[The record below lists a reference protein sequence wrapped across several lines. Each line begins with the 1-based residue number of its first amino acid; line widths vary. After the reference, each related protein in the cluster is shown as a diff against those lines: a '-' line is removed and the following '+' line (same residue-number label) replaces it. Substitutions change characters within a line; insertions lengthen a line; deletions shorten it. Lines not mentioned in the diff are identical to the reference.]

1 MNYFISLHKITNP
14 KLKLTMKRL
23 LSLTM
28 FLLLT
33 IFASAQRASY
43 DIIPMPKEVKVD
55 TTQLFTLTS
64 SMGIAFDQNNAECT
78 RIAQFLKEW
87 VKEAT
92 GIELQQTPANAKS
105 PIRFSLIAPAKKSKR
120 DKKPVA
126 LTEQQEESYTLK
138 VDKDGILVTAYKPVG
153 LFRAAQTLRK
163 SLPVTKDAKKIEFPA
178 VTITDQPRFVYR
190 GVMLDCA
197 RHFFSVDFVKQ
208 YIDVMALH
216 GCNQFHWHLT
226 EDQGWRFEV
235 KALPDLAVKGSV
247 REKTVIGPSRMRI
260 YDNIPYGGYYTQEEC
275 RDVVKYAAERYVN
288 IVPEI
293 DMPGHMQSAL
303 HVFPNL
309 GCTGGPYPVAPYW
322 GVMRDVLCGGNPE
335 TLTFL
340 KTVFGELCD
349 VFPSPYIH
357 IGGDECPKERWQK
370 CPKCQAKIK
379 ELGLTTETV
388 KVEGGDDRGSQDG
401 RSAENKLQSYINHE
415 IEQFLASRG
424 RSLIGWDEI
433 LAGGLSEG
441 AIVMSWRGTK
451 GGVAAAKQKHRV
463 IMSPN
468 VFAYLDHPQLKD
480 YGKQP
485 RTTDSYIVSCSKIY
499 SFEPLV
505 PEELSDEE
513 DDYILGYQGNLWTE
527 QVAYPEHALY
537 QLLPRLASM
546 CEVQWCKPEQKDF
559 EGWKKR
565 LPQLKKLYDKM
576 GLVYCNEVE

>member
-1 MNYFISLHKITNP
+1 MHQNTNP

-23 LSLTM
+23 LSLTT

-64 SMGIAFDQNNAECT
+64 GMGIAFDQNNAECV

-87 VKEAT
+87 TKEAT

-120 DKKPVA
+120 DKKPVT

-163 SLPVTKDAKKIEFPA
+163 SLPVTKDAKKVEFPFA
-178 VTITDQPRFVYR
+178 EISDQPRFTYR
-190 GVMLDCA
+190 GVLLDCG
-197 RHFFSVDFVKQ
+197 RHFFSVEFIKQ
-208 YIDVMALH
+208 FLDVMALH

-235 KALPDLAVKGSV
+235 KALPDLAKKGSV
-247 REKTVIGPSRMRI
+247 RQKSIIAPAKVRL

-275 RDVVKYAAERYVN
+275 RDVVRYAAERYINV
-288 IVPEI
+288 VPEI

-309 GCTGGPYPVAPYW
+309 GCTGGPYVVAPHW
-322 GVMRDVLCGGNPE
+322 GVMREVLCGGNPE

-379 ELGLTTETV
+379 ELGLTTEDV
-388 KVEGGDDRGSQDG
+388 KVEGDGGRGSQDG

-468 VFAYLDHPQLKD
+468 VFSYIDHPQLADLSKS
-480 YGKQP
+480 P
-485 RTTDSYIVSCSKIY
+485 RTTDSYVVSCSKIY
-499 SFEPLV
+499 GFEPLV
-505 PEELSDEE
+505 PEELTAEE
-513 DDYILGYQGNLWTE
+513 GDCILGVQANLWTE
-527 QVAYPEHALY
+527 HVAYPEHALY

>member
-1 MNYFISLHKITNP
+1 
-14 KLKLTMKRL
+14 MKRL
-23 LSLTM
+23 LSLTT

-64 SMGIAFDQNNAECT
+64 GMGIAFDQNNAECV
-78 RIAQFLKEW
+78 RIAQFLKERT
-87 VKEAT
+87 KEAT

-105 PIRFSLIAPAKKSKR
+105 SIRFSLIAPAKKSKR

-163 SLPVTKDAKKIEFPA
+163 SLPVTKDAKKVEFPFA
-178 VTITDQPRFVYR
+178 EISDQPRFTYR
-190 GVMLDCA
+190 GVLLDCG
-197 RHFFSVDFVKQ
+197 RHFFSVEFIKQ
-208 YIDVMALH
+208 FLDVMALH

-235 KALPDLAVKGSV
+235 KALPDLAKKGSV
-247 REKTVIGPSRMRI
+247 RQKSIIAPAKVRL

-275 RDVVKYAAERYVN
+275 RDVVRYAAERYINV
-288 IVPEI
+288 VPEI

-309 GCTGGPYPVAPYW
+309 GCTGGPYVVAPHW
-322 GVMRDVLCGGNPE
+322 GVMREVLCGGNPE

-379 ELGLTTETV
+379 ELGLTTEDV
-388 KVEGGDDRGSQDG
+388 KVEGDGGRGSQDG

-468 VFAYLDHPQLKD
+468 VFSYIDHPQLADLSKS
-480 YGKQP
+480 P
-485 RTTDSYIVSCSKIY
+485 RTTDSYVVSCSKIY
-499 SFEPLV
+499 GFEPLV
-505 PEELSDEE
+505 PEELTAEE
-513 DDYILGYQGNLWTE
+513 GDCILGVQANLWTE
-527 QVAYPEHALY
+527 HVAYPEHALY

-565 LPQLKKLYDKM
+565 LP

>member
-1 MNYFISLHKITNP
+1 MHQITNP

-23 LSLTM
+23 LSLTT

-64 SMGIAFDQNNAECT
+64 GMGIAFDQNNAECV

-87 VKEAT
+87 TKEAT

-105 PIRFSLIAPAKKSKR
+105 SIRFSLIAPAKKSKR

-505 PEELSDEE
+505 PGELRDEE

>member
-1 MNYFISLHKITNP
+1 
-14 KLKLTMKRL
+14 MKRFFLFSYSLIL
-23 LSLTM
+23 LFST
-28 FLLLT
+28 FL
-33 IFASAQRASY
+33 IFSSSPVLAQRATY
-43 DIIPMPKEVKVD
+43 DIIPLPKEVKAD
-55 TTQLFTLTS
+55 TTQFFTLTG
-64 SMGIAFDQNNAECT
+64 SMGIAYDQSNAECS
-78 RIAQFLKEW
+78 RIAQFLQEW

-92 GIELQQTPANAKS
+92 GIELRQTPADAKA
-105 PIRFSLIAPAKKSKR
+105 PIRFSLIAPAKKSKK
-120 DKKPVA
+120 DKKPVT
-126 LTEQQEESYTLK
+126 LTEQQEESYTMK

-163 SLPVTKDAKKIEFPA
+163 SLPVTKDTKKVEFPIA
-178 VTITDQPRFVYR
+178 EISDQPRFSYR
-190 GVMLDCA
+190 GVLLDCG
-197 RHFFSVDFVKQ
+197 RHFFSVEFIKQ
-208 YIDVMALH
+208 FLDVMALH

-235 KALPDLAVKGSV
+235 KALPDLAKKGSV
-247 REKTVIGPSRMRI
+247 REKSIIAPSKVRL

-275 RDVVKYAAERYVN
+275 RDVVKYAAERYINV
-288 IVPEI
+288 VPEI

-309 GCTGGPYPVAPYW
+309 GCTGGPYVVAPHW
-322 GVMRDVLCGGNPE
+322 GVMREVLCGGNPE

-379 ELGLTTETV
+379 ELGLTTENA

-433 LAGGLSEG
+433 LAGGLTED

-468 VFAYLDHPQLKD
+468 VFSYIDHPQLADLSKS
-480 YGKQP
+480 P
-485 RTTDSYIVSCSKIY
+485 RTTDSYVVSCSKMY

-505 PEELSDEE
+505 PEELTAEQGDC
-513 DDYILGYQGNLWTE
+513 ILGVQANLWTE
-527 QVAYPEHALY
+527 HVAYPEHALY

-546 CEVQWCKPEQKDF
+546 CEVQWCNPEQKDF

-565 LPQLKKLYDKM
+565 LPQLKKLYDKA
-576 GLVYCNEVE
+576 GFVYCNEVE

>member
-1 MNYFISLHKITNP
+1 LHQIINP
-14 KLKLTMKRL
+14 QTKLTMKRAFL
-23 LSLTM
+23 FSTFLSLLFT
-28 FLLLT
+28 
-33 IFASAQRASY
+33 FAWAQRATY
-43 DIIPMPKEVKVD
+43 DIIPLPKEVKAD

-64 SMGIAFDQNNAECT
+64 GMGIAFDQNNAECV
-78 RIAQFLKEW
+78 RIAKFLQDW
-87 VKEAT
+87 VKKTT

-105 PIRFSLIAPAKKSKR
+105 PIRFSLIAPAKKSKK
-120 DKKPVA
+120 DKKAVT

-138 VDKDGILVTAYKPVG
+138 VSKDGILVTAYKPVG
-153 LFRAAQTLRK
+153 LFRAAQTIRK
-163 SLPVTKDAKKIEFPA
+163 ALPVVKETKGIEFPFA
-178 VTITDQPRFVYR
+178 EISDQPRFAYR
-190 GVMLDCA
+190 GVLLDCG
-197 RHFFSVDFVKQ
+197 RHFFSVEFVKQ
-208 YIDVMALH
+208 FLDVMALH

-235 KALPDLAVKGSV
+235 KALPDLAKKGSV
-247 REKTVIGPSRMRI
+247 REKSIIAAAKVRL

-275 RDVVKYAAERYVN
+275 RDVVKYAAERYINV
-288 IVPEI
+288 VPEI

-309 GCTGGPYPVAPYW
+309 GCTGGPYVVAPHW
-322 GVMRDVLCGGNPE
+322 GVMREVLCGGNPE

-379 ELGLTTETV
+379 ELGLTTENV
-388 KVEGGDDRGSQDG
+388 KVEGDGGRGSQDG

-415 IEQFLASRG
+415 IEQFLAARG

-433 LAGGLSEG
+433 LAGGLTED

-468 VFAYLDHPQLKD
+468 VFSYIDHPQLADLSKS
-480 YGKQP
+480 P
-485 RTTDSYIVSCSKIY
+485 RTTDSYVVSCSKMY

-505 PEELSDEE
+505 PEELTAEQGDC
-513 DDYILGYQGNLWTE
+513 ILGVQANLWTE
-527 QVAYPEHALY
+527 HVAYPEHALY

-546 CEVQWCKPEQKDF
+546 SEVQWCNPEQKDF

>member
-1 MNYFISLHKITNP
+1 
-14 KLKLTMKRL
+14 MKRL
-23 LSLTM
+23 
-28 FLLLT
+28 FLFSTLF
-33 IFASAQRASY
+33 IFLFSSVSADEVTAAKY
-43 DIIPMPKEVKVD
+43 DIIPLPKEVKVMC
-55 TTQLFTLTS
+55 T
-64 SMGIAFDQNNAECT
+64 GFDQMFAIEDGNGISYDASNAECT
-78 RIAQFLKEW
+78 RIAQFLQEW
-87 VKEAT
+87 VKEEADLKLQLTPDDKNAT
-92 GIELQQTPANAKS
+92 IKLRLVSPA
-105 PIRFSLIAPAKKSKR
+105 APKGKNS
-120 DKKPVA
+120 KKPVA
-126 LTEQQEESYTLK
+126 LTDQQKESYTMK
-138 VDKDGILVTAYKPVG
+138 VTEKGIELTAYEPVG

-163 SLPVTKDAKKIEFPA
+163 SLPEKNGLGLIMPFAE
-178 VTITDQPRFVYR
+178 ITDQPRFSYR
-190 GVMLDCA
+190 GVLLDCG
-197 RHFFSVDFVKQ
+197 RHFFSVEFIKQ
-208 YIDVMALH
+208 FLDVMALH

-235 KALPDLAVKGSV
+235 KALPDLAKKGSV

-288 IVPEI
+288 VVPEI

-303 HVFPNL
+303 AVYPNL
-309 GCTGGPYPVAPYW
+309 GCTGGPYVVAPHW
-322 GVMRDVLCGGNPE
+322 GVMREVLCGGNPE

-379 ELGLTTETV
+379 ELGLTDESKV
-388 KVEGGDDRGSQDG
+388 AVEGGDNRGSQDG
-401 RSAENKLQSYINHE
+401 RSPENKLQSYINHE

-505 PEELSDEE
+505 PEELSGEE
-513 DDYILGYQGNLWTE
+513 GDYILGYQGNLWTE

>member
-1 MNYFISLHKITNP
+1 
-14 KLKLTMKRL
+14 MKRL
-23 LSLTM
+23 
-28 FLLLT
+28 FLFSTLLV
-33 IFASAQRASY
+33 FLFSSVSADELY
-43 DIIPMPKEVKVD
+43 EVNYNIIPLPKEVKTDPSKKVFFMLKEG
-55 TTQLFTLTS
+55 T
-64 SMGIAFDQNNAECT
+64 GICYDQSNAECT

-87 VKEAT
+87 TKEAT
-92 GIELQQTPANAKS
+92 GLTLQLTPDDKNAMIQLRLVS
-105 PIRFSLIAPAKKSKR
+105 PAAPKGKKS
-120 DKKPVA
+120 KKPVA
-126 LTEQQEESYTLK
+126 LTEQQKESYTMK
-138 VDKDGILVTAYKPVG
+138 VTEKGVELTAYEPVG

-163 SLPVTKDAKKIEFPA
+163 CLPERPDLGMMPYVE
-178 VTITDQPRFVYR
+178 ITDQPRFAYR

-197 RHFFSVDFVKQ
+197 RHFFSVEFIKQ
-208 YIDVMALH
+208 FLDVMALH

-235 KALPDLAVKGSV
+235 KALPDLAKKGSV

-275 RDVVKYAAERYVN
+275 RDVVKYAAERYINV
-288 IVPEI
+288 VPEI

-303 HVFPNL
+303 AVYPNL
-309 GCTGGPYPVAPYW
+309 GCTGGPYVVAPHW
-322 GVMRDVLCGGNPE
+322 GVMREVLCGGNPE

-379 ELGLTTETV
+379 ELGLTTENV

-505 PEELSDEE
+505 PEELGGEE
-513 DDYILGYQGNLWTE
+513 GDYILGYQGNLWTE

-546 CEVQWCKPEQKDF
+546 CEVQWCNPEQKDF

-565 LPQLKKLYDKM
+565 LPQLKKLYDKA
-576 GLVYCNEVE
+576 GFVYCNEVE

>member
-1 MNYFISLHKITNP
+1 
-14 KLKLTMKRL
+14 MKRL
-23 LSLTM
+23 LSLTT

-64 SMGIAFDQNNAECT
+64 GMGIAFDQNNAECV
-78 RIAQFLKEW
+78 RIAQFLKERT
-87 VKEAT
+87 KEAT

-105 PIRFSLIAPAKKSKR
+105 SIRFSLIAPAKKSKR

-163 SLPVTKDAKKIEFPA
+163 SLPVTKDAKKIEFPL
-178 VTITDQPRFVYR
+178 VEITDQPRFTYR
-190 GVMLDCA
+190 GVLLDCG
-197 RHFFSVDFVKQ
+197 RHFFSVEFIKQ
-208 YIDVMALH
+208 FLDVMALH

-235 KALPDLAVKGSV
+235 KALPDLAKKGSV
-247 REKTVIGPSRMRI
+247 RQKSIIAPAKVRL

-275 RDVVKYAAERYVN
+275 RDVVRYAAERYINV
-288 IVPEI
+288 VPEI

-309 GCTGGPYPVAPYW
+309 GCTGGPYVVAPHW
-322 GVMRDVLCGGNPE
+322 GVMREVLCGGNPE

-379 ELGLTTETV
+379 ELGLTTEDV
-388 KVEGGDDRGSQDG
+388 KVEGDGGRGSQDG

-468 VFAYLDHPQLKD
+468 VF
-480 YGKQP
+480 
-485 RTTDSYIVSCSKIY
+485 SYI
-499 SFEPLV
+499 
-505 PEELSDEE
+505 D
-513 DDYILGYQGNLWTE
+513 
-527 QVAYPEHALY
+527 H
-537 QLLPRLASM
+537 
-546 CEVQWCKPEQKDF
+546 
-559 EGWKKR
+559 
-565 LPQLKKLYDKM
+565 
-576 GLVYCNEVE
+576 

>member
-1 MNYFISLHKITNP
+1 
-14 KLKLTMKRL
+14 MKRL
-23 LSLTM
+23 
-28 FLLLT
+28 FLFSTLF
-33 IFASAQRASY
+33 IFLFSSVSADEVTAAKY
-43 DIIPMPKEVKVD
+43 DIIPLPKEVKVMC
-55 TTQLFTLTS
+55 T
-64 SMGIAFDQNNAECT
+64 GFDQMFAIEDGNGISYDASNAECT
-78 RIAQFLKEW
+78 RIAQFLQEW
-87 VKEAT
+87 VKEEADLK
-92 GIELQQTPANAKS
+92 LQLTPDDKNAKIKLRLVS
-105 PIRFSLIAPAKKSKR
+105 PAAPKGKKS
-120 DKKPVA
+120 KKPVA
-126 LTEQQEESYTLK
+126 LTDQQKESYTMK
-138 VDKDGILVTAYKPVG
+138 VTEKGIELTAYEPVG

-163 SLPVTKDAKKIEFPA
+163 SLPEKNGLGLIMPFAE
-178 VTITDQPRFVYR
+178 ITDQPRFSYR
-190 GVMLDCA
+190 GVLLDCG
-197 RHFFSVDFVKQ
+197 RHFFSVEFIKQ
-208 YIDVMALH
+208 FLDAMALH

-235 KALPDLAVKGSV
+235 KSLPELAKKGSV

-260 YDNIPYGGYYTQEEC
+260 YDNVPYGGYYTQYDC
-275 RDVVKYAAERYVN
+275 REVVRYAAERYINV
-288 IVPEI
+288 VPEI

-309 GCTGGPYPVAPYW
+309 GCTGGPYEVAPYW
-322 GVMRDVLCGGNPE
+322 GVMREVLCGGNPE
-335 TLTFL
+335 TLDFL
-340 KTVFGELCD
+340 KTVFAELCD

-379 ELGLTTETV
+379 ELGLTDETHV
-388 KVEGGDDRGSQDG
+388 KVEGDGGRGSQDG
-401 RSAENKLQSYINHE
+401 RSPENKLQSYINHE
-415 IEQFLASRG
+415 IEQFLAERG

-433 LAGGLSEG
+433 LAGGLTED

-468 VFAYLDHPQLKD
+468 VFAYIDHPQLKD

-485 RTTDSYIVSCSKIY
+485 RTTDSYIVSCSKMY

-505 PEELSDEE
+505 PEELSSEE
-513 DDYILGYQGNLWTE
+513 SDYILGVQTNLWTE
-527 QVAYPEHALY
+527 HVAYPEHALY

-546 CEVQWCKPEQKDF
+546 SEVQWCKPEQKDF

>member
-1 MNYFISLHKITNP
+1 M
-14 KLKLTMKRL
+14 
-23 LSLTM
+23 
-28 FLLLT
+28 
-33 IFASAQRASY
+33 
-43 DIIPMPKEVKVD
+43 
-55 TTQLFTLTS
+55 
-64 SMGIAFDQNNAECT
+64 
-78 RIAQFLKEW
+78 
-87 VKEAT
+87 
-92 GIELQQTPANAKS
+92 
-105 PIRFSLIAPAKKSKR
+105 
-120 DKKPVA
+120 
-126 LTEQQEESYTLK
+126 
-138 VDKDGILVTAYKPVG
+138 DKDGILVTAYKPVG

>member
-1 MNYFISLHKITNP
+1 
-14 KLKLTMKRL
+14 MKRL
-23 LSLTM
+23 GLFVFVCIAALT
-28 FLLLT
+28 
-33 IFASAQRASY
+33 ASAQKANY
-43 DIIPMPKEVKVD
+43 NIIPLPKEVKTD
-55 TTQLFTLTS
+55 TTQQFILKGG
-64 SMGIAFDQNNAECT
+64 MGIAYDSSNTEIARTAE
-78 RIAQFLKEW
+78 FLQQW

-92 GIELQQTPANAKS
+92 GIQLQLTPEDKNAQ
-105 PIRFSLIAPAKKSKR
+105 IRLAISAPAKSK
-120 DKKPVA
+120 KGTKGKGKVTP
-126 LTEQQEESYTLK
+126 LTEQQKEAYTFNVGAK
-138 VDKDGILVTAYKPVG
+138 GILLSAYEPAG

-163 SLPVTKDAKKIEFPA
+163 SLPIIKGQSVELPFVQIS
-178 VTITDQPRFVYR
+178 DQPRFSYR
-190 GVMLDCA
+190 GVLLDCG
-197 RHFFSVDFVKQ
+197 RHFFSVEFIKQ
-208 YIDVMALH
+208 FLDAMALH

-235 KALPDLAVKGSV
+235 KALPDLAKKGSV

-260 YDNIPYGGYYTQEEC
+260 YDNIPYGGYYTQDEC
-275 RDVVKYAAERYVN
+275 RDIVKYAAERYINV
-288 IVPEI
+288 VPEI

-309 GCTGGPYPVAPYW
+309 GCTGGPYPVAPHW
-322 GVMRDVLCGGNPE
+322 GVMREVLCGGNPQ
-335 TLTFL
+335 TLEFL

-379 ELGLTTETV
+379 ELGLTAENV
-388 KVEGGDDRGSQDG
+388 QVEGGDGRGSQDG

-433 LAGGLSEG
+433 LAGGLTED

-451 GGVAAAKQKHRV
+451 GGIAAAKQNHRV

-468 VFAYLDHPQLKD
+468 VYAYLDHPQLKD

-499 SFEPLV
+499 SFDPLV
-505 PEELSDEE
+505 PEELTKEQSDC
-513 DDYILGYQGNLWTE
+513 ILGYQGNLWTE

-537 QLLPRLASM
+537 QLLPRLGAMS
-546 CEVQWCKPEQKDF
+546 EVQWCNPEQKDF
-559 EGWKKR
+559 ENFKTR
-565 LPQLKKLYDKM
+565 LPQLKKLYDRM